1 MTARALAVAGLLFLA
16 AGIGVGT
23 ALKALVG
30 NEISP
35 AGVGARAPDFE
46 AVTVDEP
53 PRQKTL
59 ADYRGNVVLINIWA
73 TWCGPCR
80 VEMPSIEQLH
90 RAYSPKGLKVV
101 AISVDEPG
109 MAPQIRSFAKEYG
122 LTFEVL
128 HDSQGA
134 QGNVSR
140 NYQTM
145 GYPETIIVGRD
156 GTIRR
161 KLLGAHDWNSA
172 ENRALIE
179 QLLAETAE

>member
-1 MTARALAVAGLLFLA
+1 MTARTLAVGGLLFLA
-16 AGIGVGT
+16 VVMWVGT
-23 ALKALVG
+23 GLRMLVG

-35 AGVGARAPDFE
+35 AGVGAKAPDFE
-46 AVTVDEP
+46 AVTIGEP
-53 PRQKTL
+53 PREKTL
-59 ADYRGNVVLINIWA
+59 AAYRGNVVLLNIWA

-90 RAYSPKGLKVV
+90 RAYAPKGLKVV

-109 MAPQIRSFAKEYG
+109 MAPQIRSFVQEYG

-128 HDSQGA
+128 HDPKGPQGT
-134 QGNVSR
+134 VSR

-145 GYPETIIVGRD
+145 GYPETIIIGRD

-172 ENRALIE
+172 SNRALVE
-179 QLLAETAE
+179 QLLAEEAD